1 MVRLTNPEGK
11 VVELTEEEYT
21 KLLWKF
27 VNSNSFKEWERQTNL
42 IGSYMH
48 NGKHVLNRLVI
59 QVFFRN
65 KGYKLEKNIQRNGGT
80 LK

>member
-42 IGSYMH
+42 YGAYMH
-48 NGKHVLNRLVI
+48 NGKHILNRLVI